1 MMAALAVVA
10 YTWHKA
16 RRKAQAEVAFDAAL
30 QDSGLG
36 LDDAFEQVSVRQET
50 TPANMD
56 QSHHALAA
64 DACYPDIK
72 LASCLH
78 CF

>member
-10 YTWHKA
+10 YTRHKA

-36 LDDAFEQVSVRQET
+36 LDDAFEQVSVRQKT
-50 TPANMD
+50 TPPTWTKVTMLWLLMPAILTSNLPVVF
-56 QSHHALAA
+56 S
-64 DACYPDIK
+64 
-72 LASCLH
+72 
-78 CF
+78 